1 MILPGRS
8 ISTCKQV
15 LYMFRYFLI
24 LVLLVSC
31 GCSIK
36 APDDYYL
43 LFRGMEAWGQKN
55 RSNTKRTVGDIV
67 EPPENQQPLV
77 VAFAIGQQPAGF
89 LGFIPIGLPEPV
101 EPTEKDTMTLLPVE
115 TPPKKAIAIQD
126 DAFRQI
132 CKEENIKLVHWRP
145 NNGRLNGTS
154 NVVQIHF
161 VPQAFSDIAI
171 QREFLLLTAIAY
183 GSQLEKN
190 TIDIIR
196 AIAED
201 DSGSPLMMLEGTI
214 SAYQQYFSG
223 NIRLQDW
230 RSQLQIKEY

>member
-8 ISTCKQV
+8 ISTYKQI
-15 LYMFRYFLI
+15 LYMFRYFLV

-55 RSNTKRTVGDIV
+55 RSNTKRAVGDIV
-67 EPPENQQPLV
+67 KPPENRQPLV
-77 VAFAIGQQPAGF
+77 VAFAIGQKPAGF
-89 LGFIPIGLPEPV
+89 LGFIPVSLSDLAES
-101 EPTEKDTMTLLPVE
+101 TRKDTMAPLPVE
-115 TPPKKAIAIQD
+115 TLPKKAIAIQD

-132 CKEENIKLVHWRP
+132 CQEENIKLIYWRP
-145 NNGRLNGTS
+145 KNGRLRGDS

-161 VPQAFSDIAI
+161 VPQAFSDVAI

-190 TIDIIR
+190 TIDTVR

-214 SAYQQYFSG
+214 TTYLQYFSG

-230 RSQLQIKEY
+230 RSQLQIKKY

>member
-8 ISTCKQV
+8 ISTYKQI
-15 LYMFRYFLI
+15 LYMFRYFLV

-67 EPPENQQPLV
+67 EPPENRQPLV
-77 VAFAIGQQPAGF
+77 VAFVIGQQPAGF
-89 LGFIPIGLPEPV
+89 LGFIPIGLSKPA
-101 EPTEKDTMTLLPVE
+101 EPTEKDTMMLLPVV
-115 TPPKKAIAIQD
+115 TPPKKSIAIQD
-126 DAFRQI
+126 AAFRQI

-161 VPQAFSDIAI
+161 VPQAFSEIAI

-190 TIDIIR
+190 TIDVIR

-214 SAYQQYFSG
+214 TTYLQYFSG

>member
-77 VAFAIGQQPAGF
+77 VAFAIGQQP
-89 LGFIPIGLPEPV
+89 
-101 EPTEKDTMTLLPVE
+101 
-115 TPPKKAIAIQD
+115 
-126 DAFRQI
+126 
-132 CKEENIKLVHWRP
+132 
-145 NNGRLNGTS
+145 
-154 NVVQIHF
+154 
-161 VPQAFSDIAI
+161 
-171 QREFLLLTAIAY
+171 
-183 GSQLEKN
+183 
-190 TIDIIR
+190 
-196 AIAED
+196 
-201 DSGSPLMMLEGTI
+201 
-214 SAYQQYFSG
+214 
-223 NIRLQDW
+223 
-230 RSQLQIKEY
+230 